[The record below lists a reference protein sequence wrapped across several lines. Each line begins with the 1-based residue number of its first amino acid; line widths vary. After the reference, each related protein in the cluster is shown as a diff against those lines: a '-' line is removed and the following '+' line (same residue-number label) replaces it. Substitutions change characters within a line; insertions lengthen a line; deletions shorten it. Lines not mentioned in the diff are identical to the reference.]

1 MRDLWTSGGL
11 WWAPPAELPA
21 LLSRRRRSRRA
32 DGLAAR
38 RAPLPLRRLGPARG
52 RVARVPAGR
61 RAARRPARER
71 RHRGVGGWR
80 TTGGW
85 HCEAAPPASSTPV
98 RRLAW
103 GEPTPA
109 HPWGRLFSCG
119 LHGLVTEW
127 DLGRLSPA
135 ASYDSHG
142 GAAWALALH
151 GGTST
156 LAVGCE
162 DGGTTLYDTRG
173 GGEGAALRLRARLPS
188 QGSRVLSLA
197 LDPAGAHAACG
208 AADGSVAVWVLAAR
222 TLVSRIELEGQARKP
237 PLVWSVLL
245 FADLSVVT
253 GDSAG
258 SVRFWD
264 GRHGTLLSS
273 VQSHQSDILALAGT
287 HRAIL
292 AQFCAVLR
300 NSGAIILRPVLLYSH
315 RRRPLRARRRSRPQS
330 LTLRAEAR
338 GRPPRRR
345 RPRRPRP
352 RPSRQVDPRVVAPA
366 RTPTTRALAVRTG
379 GGGGGG
385 GSVVVSAGIDTQA
398 SPPPTPPLPTPR
410 SPRPGIPHPRSRI
423 PHPRS
428 RVALTNPDPN
438 SSACSRSPT
447 SRALPLSSSCPSAAA
462 RAARAPSR
470 ARRAFSSAATPTPSS
485 SGAFPPPPPPPS
497 SPPPPTPTPTAPP
510 VPPSARAGGG
520 GGARAA
526 SDAAAAQAEADAA
539 PPLRRVPLA
548 DWPLSRVR

>member
-1 MRDLWTSGGL
+1 MASQLAVHRCRFVDSVPHAVEWLEFQPGGERL
-11 WWAPPAELPA
+11 AVLRANGDIEVWAA
-21 LLSRRRRSRRA
+21 
-32 DGLAAR
+32 G
-38 RAPLPLRRLGPARG
+38 G
-52 RVARVPAGR
+52 R
-61 RAARRPARER
+61 
-71 RHRGVGGWR
+71 
-80 TTGGW
+80 TGGW
-85 HCEAAPPASSTPV
+85 HCELRVAGVVDAPV

-103 GEPTPA
+103 GEPTPV

-208 AADGSVAVWVLAAR
+208 AADGSVAVWALAAR

-292 AQFCAVLR
+292 AQFCAILR

-315 RRRPLRARRRSRPQS
+315 RRRPLRARRRSRPQGV
-330 LTLRAEAR
+330 TLRAEAR

-352 RPSRQVDPRVVAPA
+352 RASRQVDPRVVAPPAHPRRA
-366 RTPTTRALAVRTG
+366 RPRGAHRRRRRRRRKRRRFRGDRHAGEPPADPATPNA
-379 GGGGGG
+379 
-385 GSVVVSAGIDTQA
+385 
-398 SPPPTPPLPTPR
+398 R
-410 SPRPGIPHPRSRI
+410 SPRPAAHKARSLR
-423 PHPRS
+423 PAAH
-428 RVALTNPDPN
+428 TPDL
-438 SSACSRSPT
+438 T
-447 SRALPLSSSCPSAAA
+447 SR
-462 RAARAPSR
+462 
-470 ARRAFSSAATPTPSS
+470 
-485 SGAFPPPPPPPS
+485 
-497 SPPPPTPTPTAPP
+497 
-510 VPPSARAGGG
+510 
-520 GGARAA
+520 
-526 SDAAAAQAEADAA
+526 
-539 PPLRRVPLA
+539 
-548 DWPLSRVR
+548 